1 MKRLKKIDDNVMR
14 LLIIL
19 VAFLLIAGV
28 TKGSACFPDN
38 GETVVRIWTDGGGMR
53 NLYDFRRH

>member
-28 TKGSACFPDN
+28 TKGSSFLN
-38 GETVVRIWTDGGGMR
+38 EL
-53 NLYDFRRH
+53 LY